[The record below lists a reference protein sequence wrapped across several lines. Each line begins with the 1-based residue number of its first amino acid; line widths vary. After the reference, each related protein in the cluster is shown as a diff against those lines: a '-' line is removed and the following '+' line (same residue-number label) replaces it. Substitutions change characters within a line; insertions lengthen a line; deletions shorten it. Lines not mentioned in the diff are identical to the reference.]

1 MKVILLK
8 EVGGLGDIGDEVEVK
23 DGYARNYLI
32 PRKLVI
38 ASTKGALKIL
48 EQKRHQRERKEKQL
62 KEEAERIAEKLANV
76 SCTISMEAGEEEKLF
91 GSVTSEMIAESLH
104 GEGFE
109 IDKKNVRLEEPIK
122 SLGVYNV
129 DVWLHS
135 EVKAQI
141 RIWVVK
147 K

>member
-62 KEEAERIAEKLANV
+62 KEEAEQIAEKLANV

-109 IDKKNVRLEEPIK
+109 IDKKNIQLEEPIK

-129 DVWLHS
+129 DVWLHP
-135 EVKAQI
+135 EVKVQV